1 MLNRKLINTRL
12 DWGMKEEQ
20 PLLVEHMT
28 IIEELQLLVQDKLQ
42 AELKEEKL
50 VSQDKD
56 LIHQQQELLEEALMI
71 KLDKFNLVI
80 ILLTLLDQLF
90 LNNLMLVIIQ
100 ESHHPL

>member
-1 MLNRKLINTRL
+1 
-12 DWGMKEEQ
+12 MKEEQ

>member
-1 MLNRKLINTRL
+1 
-12 DWGMKEEQ
+12 MKEEQ

-100 ESHHPL
+100 ESHHLL